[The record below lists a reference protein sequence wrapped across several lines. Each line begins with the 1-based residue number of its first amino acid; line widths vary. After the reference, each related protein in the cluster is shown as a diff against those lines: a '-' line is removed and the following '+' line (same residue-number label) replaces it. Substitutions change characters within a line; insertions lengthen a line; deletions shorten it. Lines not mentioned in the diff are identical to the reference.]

1 MRRAL
6 AAGTGIVLA
15 VFAVV
20 LLGLVTSD
28 RPLPDADL
36 AWFAPVAQVAGVLG
50 GAICLA
56 AALVLIG
63 LAFGHW
69 RRPVPDPGSRERT

>member
-50 GAICLA
+50 GAIC
-56 AALVLIG
+56 
-63 LAFGHW
+63 HW